1 VLAVMRVVGIDPGVT
16 GGLAVV
22 ELAADGR
29 VVDVHLERTPALIV
43 RTAQR
48 RRREYDVPGMW
59 QALRSAVGENARDGV
74 LVALERVST
83 RPGQHAGATLRTGI
97 GFGHWLALAV
107 ACGAPVVVVSPE
119 VWKRHHS
126 LIGCDKRASRLLA
139 TRRFPHLG
147 PLGPAD
153 EGPAEALLL
162 AAYAATRHLPGGL
175 HAPARGHQAAI
186 PTE

>member
-16 GGLAVV
+16 GGLAVL
-22 ELAADGR
+22 ELAADGS
-29 VVDVHLERTPALIV
+29 VVDVHLERTPAVIV
-43 RTAQR
+43 RTGQR
-48 RRREYDVPGMW
+48 RRREYDVLAMW
-59 QALRSAVGENARDGV
+59 QALCSAVGNADDGA

-83 RPGQHAGATLRTGI
+83 RSGQHAGATLRTGI

-107 ACGAPVVVVSPE
+107 ARGAPVVVVSPE
-119 VWKRHHS
+119 VWKRHHG

-139 TRRFPHLG
+139 TRRFPLVG